1 MKYQVALL
9 VGLAFAGILHLL
21 VANTGWETLFY
32 VALPG
37 VLAHM
42 LVTGGHGG
50 TMQQER
56 IGSLLE
62 VATNTVFYTGLL
74 WGVPALLHKLQRP
87 AKPSN

>member
-9 VGLAFAGILHLL
+9 MGLTFAGILHLL
-21 VANTGWETLFY
+21 VANTGWEGFFY

-50 TMQQER
+50 TMQQDR
-56 IGSLLE
+56 IGSMLE
-62 VATNTVFYTGLL
+62 VATNTIFYSGLL

-87 AKPSN
+87 AKSSN